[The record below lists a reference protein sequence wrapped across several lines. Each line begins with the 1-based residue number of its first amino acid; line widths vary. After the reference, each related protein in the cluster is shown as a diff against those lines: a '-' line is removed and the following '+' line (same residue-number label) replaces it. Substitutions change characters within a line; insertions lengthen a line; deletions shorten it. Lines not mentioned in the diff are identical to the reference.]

1 MADNN
6 LGSSEELGDLNE
18 NFEDFISGL
27 TSDTD
32 SINIVNSARK
42 TAAESLKKQKQ
53 ALEDLQ
59 NVTGNTVKE
68 LYSFGKSLSTSS
80 GSAGFES
87 LNKIIG
93 TTAKLMGG
101 IASAIP
107 YVGDALQGV
116 IEGAAE
122 VSKFMIGQF
131 SKAYGNFEK
140 LADTGVISTFDELQ
154 QASATMGLTF
164 SDVDKVLSKYS
175 KELSNFNGSA
185 LDGRKRLQ
193 EIAYETKKVGESFQ
207 VIGISASDFAD
218 MQMGYIA
225 QQQRSAAGKNLTDK
239 QLAAGTIRYI
249 EELDT
254 LSKLTGISRKELQDQ
269 MMERNRNARY
279 LAGIAGLEPETKKN
293 VDRLISQFS
302 ALDSEFA
309 EGMQDL
315 IASGGAPITDKAKAA
330 MLALGQGG
338 MNVGEEIQKLK
349 SGGDP
354 REFYSLS
361 TNALKRYGTQITSV
375 VKYVGADNIIGKSY
389 LASQNAQNLTQ
400 EQLAKIEEDI
410 IKKRNAE
417 VSATDTEGK
426 KLAETRRSMYN
437 TTKSIDLLAT
447 GSKLMAGIM
456 NKMAGGVEDVI
467 GKIYEFLGDD
477 SGIPEYLKLRK
488 QERIAINGNTKLKKE
503 LSEKIKR
510 QVEIKEELAKIEKDP
525 NSPENRRKKSEYT
538 SALKTIELEIK
549 VFESQIVEQEESIKN
564 ISIRRIEA
572 DKAAGF
578 GPPGTSVGAA
588 ISQTTGTPPAG
599 GAQPTGTAQTP
610 PTMSQ
615 SGTSVVQPSSTNAAS
630 LSGSNKGIA
639 AIRELISS
647 VESVGG
653 NYNSLF
659 GGNTNVPLTTM
670 TLAQV
675 LQHQYNMVKAG
686 ARSSAAGKY
695 QFMPDSL
702 REYARKLNM
711 DLNST
716 IFDSTTQDALADIL
730 IREKGYDSYKSGK
743 ITAEQFLERLSMA
756 WAGLPSPSKGGAS
769 YYGKDGLNR
778 SHISMKDALAQIGQ
792 ARTGGIFSGPST
804 GYLAMLHGN
813 EAVIPANDG
822 SSALNFTESFGS
834 SDETEIINVFSMITN
849 KIDKMIS
856 LNRNQISVQ
865 TKFAAYGIK

>member
-1 MADNN
+1 MGDNN
-6 LGSSEELGDLNE
+6 LGSSEEFSNLNE
-18 NFEDFISGL
+18 NFEDFISEL
-27 TSDTD
+27 TDDTN

-101 IASAIP
+101 VASAIP

-140 LADTGVISTFDELQ
+140 LSDTGVISTFDQLQ
-154 QASATMGLTF
+154 EASATMGLTF

-218 MQMGYIA
+218 MQMSYIA

-239 QLAAGTIRYI
+239 QLAAGTIKYI

-254 LSKLTGISRKELQDQ
+254 LSKLTGISRKELQEQ
-269 MMERNRNARY
+269 MFERNRNARY

-293 VDRLISQFS
+293 VDKLISQFS

-361 TNALKRYGTQITSV
+361 TNALKRYGSQMTSV

-389 LASQNAQNLTQ
+389 IASQNAQNLTQ
-400 EQLAKIEEDI
+400 EQLVKIEEDI
-410 IKKRNAE
+410 IKKRKTE
-417 VSATDTEGK
+417 IDATDTEGK

-447 GSKLMAGIM
+447 GSKLMSGIM

-467 GKIYEFLGDD
+467 GKLYEFLGDD
-477 SGIPEYLKLRK
+477 SGMPEYLKLRK
-488 QERIAINGNTKLKKE
+488 QERVAINANTKLKKE

-525 NSPENRRKKSEYT
+525 NSPENRRKKIQYT
-538 SALKTIELEIK
+538 NALKTIELEIK
-549 VFESQIVEQEESIKN
+549 LYESEIAEQEENVKN
-564 ISIRRIEA
+564 ISVRRVEA
-572 DKAAGF
+572 DRAAGF
-578 GPPGTSVGAA
+578 GAPVGAA
-588 ISQTTGTPPAG
+588 PSPTTGTPPAAPG
-599 GAQPTGTAQTP
+599 TQTTGTSQPP
-610 PTMSQ
+610 PTTSQ
-615 SGTSVVQPSSTNAAS
+615 SPTSAISPSTTSADS

-659 GGNTNVPLTTM
+659 GGNINVPLTTM

-716 IFDSTTQDALADIL
+716 IFDATTQDALADIL

-778 SHISMKDALAQIGQ
+778 SHISLQSALAQIGQ

-822 SSALNFTESFGS
+822 SSALNFTESFGG

-865 TKFAAYGIK
+865 TKFAAYGVK